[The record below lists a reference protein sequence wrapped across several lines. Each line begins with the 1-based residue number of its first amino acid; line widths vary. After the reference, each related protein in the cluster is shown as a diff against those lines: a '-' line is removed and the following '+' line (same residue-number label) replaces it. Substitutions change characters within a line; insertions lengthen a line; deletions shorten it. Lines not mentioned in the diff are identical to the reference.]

1 MTCLL
6 TELENGQVKKNTMK
20 GQERKQTEF
29 KKKKK
34 KVLVSQHMNTIKSL
48 KNKTTVEI
56 RPKKFNNY
64 TM

>member
-6 TELENGQVKKNTMK
+6 TELENGQVKKDTMK
-20 GQERKQTEF
+20 GQERKQTEL
-29 KKKKK
+29 KKKK

>member
-34 KVLVSQHMNTIKSL
+34 KGLGEPAHEHYKIL
-48 KNKTTVEI
+48 KK
-56 RPKKFNNY
+56 PNNSRN
-64 TM
+64 